1 MEIGMPPEEGLA
13 LYLHMD
19 MRNEAERK
27 IVMALQRIMDGK
39 DISTDE
45 MKAILCFVREAQIKL
60 HS

>member
-1 MEIGMPPEEGLA
+1 M
-13 LYLHMD
+13 HMD